1 MESFCL
7 NCWNDLS
14 SLNHFA
20 HSVYCAEIKFQE
32 WSFWKVKFLLSFC
45 RCLFSSGL
53 IYRQDWIAIKF
64 CWISI
69 VETIRN
75 TIGLHWNQFC
85 KYKVCVLYLVRT
97 CILISWFSWTS
108 WRWLTYIGHLD
119 ERIFSNNILVYPAV
133 LHFLTILSSL
143 NINTIL
149 ILTGWN

>member
-14 SLNHFA
+14 SLNHIA

-75 TIGLHWNQFC
+75 TIGLHWIQGMCIIFGETMYS
-85 KYKVCVLYLVRT
+85 YKLIFMDKLKRT
-97 CILISWFSWTS
+97 HTI
-108 WRWLTYIGHLD
+108 WLTYTGHLD